1 MPIYDVRWSLQIEA
15 DSKLE
20 AAKIARDMQRESENL
35 ASTFDVSEEGKG
47 DWEAVSAHP
56 IYKKGHPIYQ
66 ENTWFIMTA
75 PGHDTDDEDNE
86 RVTPIGS
93 LVLIDQTFEG
103 EDNYSVYC
111 PATGGC
117 FFMDDEEIRTLT
129 MPVPTVYDVLPSTAE
144 NGVMD
149 RFTVFPAG
157 EIETLKERYEY
168 LGCSLGGRAASMWGE
183 IKLTDIKGD
192 FSGLGRRVP
201 FHELDVDTQRH
212 IFNRLKD

>member
-1 MPIYDVRWSLQIEA
+1 MKAENALLEIQTLMDGVEWTPDT
-15 DSKLE
+15 LE
-20 AAKIARDMQRESENL
+20 AIAKVM
-35 ASTFDVSEEGKG
+35 EEAGYPIGDTKERSPTPSSLKG
-47 DWEAVSAHP
+47 EWYFLLSDE
-56 IYKKGHPIYQ
+56 
-66 ENTWFIMTA
+66 
-75 PGHDTDDEDNE
+75 TDDDDGVE

-103 EDNYSVYC
+103 EDNYSVHC

-117 FFMDDEEIRTLT
+117 FFMNDEEIRTLT
-129 MPVPTVYDVLPSTAE
+129 MPVPTVYDCLPSTDG
-144 NGVMD
+144 NSVMD

-157 EIETLKERYEY
+157 EIEALKERYEY

-183 IKLTDIKGD
+183 LKLTDIKGD